1 LTICIELDDTISKDY
16 QTHTLID
23 NALRSYLT
31 LATTFRS
38 EYVKSDYD
46 VARCSYMLQSS
57 PLFQNHAD
65 YIRRQIVQ
73 CLLEDDDPSV
83 LRVSA
88 SFLLADA
95 RQNESTFELMNKEG
109 AFRRL
114 VDLISDPRQQDEE
127 AEVHRM
133 LMELLYE
140 MSRIQKITTEDL
152 LHVQDGFVTHLFD
165 IIEQISGDVHDPYH
179 YPVIRVVLVLSEQ
192 FMVAAHEPTSPNT
205 ASTPLTNKVIKV
217 LSSHGSDYK
226 SFGENIILLLN
237 REDETSLQLLTLK
250 LLYLLFTTPPTYEYF
265 YTNDLRVL
273 VDILIRNLLDL
284 PEDAAAL
291 RHTYLRVLYPLL
303 AHTQLRQPPQYKRE
317 EIRKLLSVLA
327 RGQPVGSDAET
338 AMSTSWGHF
347 EEVDDTTKRLV
358 GRCQK
363 VTWLA
368 DPESDSP
375 ILAGSPT
382 EERSEPG
389 SPISPVKSRPPALP
403 APRKL
408 TKRKISGSSALPMGP
423 YLRPQMEGARQ
434 SSLSMMEIAAQR
446 EKPGV
451 ITPSRNPA
459 LKEGLRA
466 AIFSKKEKPPPP
478 VTRRSTWSRRGL
490 DRAAGDTE
498 GNSTTD
504 VEEAAQTAGTT
515 DALPEERASRP
526 VLTSTPSEIITIA
539 KTTAPEHKKP
549 PPAPKSRRWRGK
561 SKNEEDET
569 IGRKIEPGKFSSNL
583 PSIITTPSPEERR
596 PDVSPF
602 SPVEEK
608 ALTMSPPPADHQP
621 KASVKDALGEA
632 QAEAVSGIRETLEKA
647 HLGSD
652 VTVEEQD
659 PSPLKQ
665 EITPPRGILAP
676 PGHVQ
681 RGVPGPRFEMERSPF
696 LSDHE
701 EVSEEDEWNDA
712 PDTREEEV

>member
-1 LTICIELDDTISKDY
+1 
-16 QTHTLID
+16 
-23 NALRSYLT
+23 
-31 LATTFRS
+31 
-38 EYVKSDYD
+38 
-46 VARCSYMLQSS
+46 MLHSS

-73 CLLEDDDPSV
+73 CLLEDDEPNV

-109 AFRRL
+109 AFCRL
-114 VDLISDPRQQDEE
+114 VDLISDPNQQDEE

-140 MSRIQKITTEDL
+140 MSRIQKITTENL
-152 LHVQDGFVTHLFD
+152 LHVKDEFVTHLFD

-179 YPVIRVVLVLSEQ
+179 YPVIRVLLVLSEQ
-192 FMVAAHEPTSPNT
+192 FMVAAHDPTSPG
-205 ASTPLTNKVIKV
+205 ASSTPLTNKVIKV
-217 LSSHGSDYK
+217 LSSHGNNYK

-327 RGQPVGSDAET
+327 RGQPVGTDAGT
-338 AMSTSWGHF
+338 PMPMSWGHF

-363 VTWLA
+363 VPWLA
-368 DPESDSP
+368 DPDLDSP
-375 ILAGSPT
+375 AQTGSPT
-382 EERSEPG
+382 DDMSESG

-408 TKRKISGSSALPMGP
+408 TKRKTSGSSALPMGQ

-434 SSLSMMEIAAQR
+434 SSLSMIEIAAQR

-478 VTRRSTWSRRGL
+478 VTRRSAWSRRSH
-490 DRAAGDTE
+490 DKNAGDLGKDGTR
-498 GNSTTD
+498 SF
-504 VEEAAQTAGTT
+504 EEPAQTTGTAT
-515 DALPEERASRP
+515 DALLDDNALTT
-526 VLTSTPSEIITIA
+526 VLTSTPSETITVT
-539 KTTAPEHKKP
+539 KTTSLEQKKP
-549 PPAPKSRRWRGK
+549 PPAPKTRRWRGK
-561 SKNEEDET
+561 SKNEEDEGG
-569 IGRKIEPGKFSSNL
+569 GRRVSDREPGKFSSNL
-583 PSIITTPSPEERR
+583 PSIITTPSTE
-596 PDVSPF
+596 DKKLDLSPF
-602 SPVEEK
+602 SPLEEK
-608 ALTMSPPPADHQP
+608 TLTMSPPPAEDQP

-632 QAEAVSGIRETLEKA
+632 QAEAINGIKETLEMA
-647 HLGSD
+647 NLGPD
-652 VTVEEQD
+652 VICETIAEEQ
-659 PSPLKQ
+659 SPRKQ
-665 EITPPRGILAP
+665 EITPPRGVLAP

-681 RGVPGPRFEMERSPF
+681 RGVPGPRFELERSPF
-696 LSDHE
+696 LSDQE
-701 EVSEEDEWNDA
+701 EASEEDEWNDA
-712 PDTREEEV
+712 TDTKADDG

>member
-1 LTICIELDDTISKDY
+1 
-16 QTHTLID
+16 
-23 NALRSYLT
+23 
-31 LATTFRS
+31 
-38 EYVKSDYD
+38 
-46 VARCSYMLQSS
+46 MLHSS
-57 PLFQNHAD
+57 PLFQNHAE

-73 CLLEDDDPSV
+73 CLLEDDEPNV

-109 AFRRL
+109 AFCRL

-152 LHVQDGFVTHLFD
+152 LHVKDEFVTHLFD

-179 YPVIRVVLVLSEQ
+179 YPVIRVLLVLSEQ
-192 FMVAAHEPTSPNT
+192 FMVAAHDPTSPDSST
-205 ASTPLTNKVIKV
+205 TPLTNKVIKV
-217 LSSHGSDYK
+217 LSSHGSNYK

-327 RGQPVGSDAET
+327 RGQPVGSEADAP
-338 AMSTSWGHF
+338 MSMSWGHF

-363 VTWLA
+363 VAWLA
-368 DPESDSP
+368 DPEIESSVQ
-375 ILAGSPT
+375 AESPT
-382 EERSEPG
+382 DERSEPG

-408 TKRKISGSSALPMGP
+408 TKRKTSGASALPMGP

-478 VTRRSTWSRRGL
+478 VTRRSAWSRRGL
-490 DRAAGDTE
+490 DRGSGDTVK
-498 GNSTTD
+498 D
-504 VEEAAQTAGTT
+504 GTT
-515 DALPEERASRP
+515 DFEEPAQTPGTATEAILDDKASRP
-526 VLTSTPSEIITIA
+526 LIASTPSETITVA

-561 SKNEEDET
+561 SKNEEDEGG
-569 IGRKIEPGKFSSNL
+569 GRKIEPGKFSSNL
-583 PSIITTPSPEERR
+583 PSIITTPSTEDRK
-596 PDVSPF
+596 PDISPF
-602 SPVEEK
+602 SPIEDK
-608 ALTMSPPPADHQP
+608 TLTMSSPSADDQP
-621 KASVKDALGEA
+621 KASVRDALGEA
-632 QAEAVSGIRETLEKA
+632 QAEAISGIRKTLEKA
-647 HLGSD
+647 HLGPDGTIGS
-652 VTVEEQD
+652 TVEEQEQEQ
-659 PSPLKQ
+659 SPLKE
-665 EITPPRGILAP
+665 EISPPRGVLAP

-696 LSDHE
+696 LSDQE

-712 PDTREEEV
+712 PDTKEDGG

>member
-1 LTICIELDDTISKDY
+1 
-16 QTHTLID
+16 
-23 NALRSYLT
+23 
-31 LATTFRS
+31 
-38 EYVKSDYD
+38 
-46 VARCSYMLQSS
+46 MLHSS
-57 PLFQNHAD
+57 PLFQSHAD
-65 YIRRQIVQ
+65 YIRRQIVHS
-73 CLLEDDDPSV
+73 LLEDNEPNV
-83 LRVSA
+83 LRISA

-127 AEVHRM
+127 AELHRM

-140 MSRIQKITTEDL
+140 MSRIQKITPEDL
-152 LHVQDGFVTHLFD
+152 LHVQDECVTHLFN

-179 YPVIRVVLVLSEQ
+179 YPVIRVLLVLSEQ
-192 FMVAAHEPTSPNT
+192 FMVAAHEPTS
-205 ASTPLTNKVIKV
+205 ADASSTPLTNKVIKV
-217 LSSHGSDYK
+217 LSSHGSNYK

-291 RHTYLRVLYPLL
+291 RHTYLRVFYPLL
-303 AHTQLRQPPQYKRE
+303 DHTQLRHPPQYKRE
-317 EIRKLLSVLA
+317 EIRKLFSVLA
-327 RGQPVGSDAET
+327 RGQPIGSDAE
-338 AMSTSWGHF
+338 APMSKSWGHF

-375 ILAGSPT
+375 IQPGSPVD
-382 EERSEPG
+382 EKLAPG
-389 SPISPVKSRPPALP
+389 SPISPVKSKPPALP

-408 TKRKISGSSALPMGP
+408 TKRKTSDFSAVPMTS
-423 YLRPQMEGARQ
+423 YLRPHMEGARQ

-466 AIFSKKEKPPPP
+466 AIFSRKEKPPPP
-478 VTRRSTWSRRGL
+478 VTRRSAWSRRGL
-490 DRAAGDTE
+490 DRAPDDTE
-498 GNSTTD
+498 KDGATDLNEPAQAAETTKAQ
-504 VEEAAQTAGTT
+504 VE
-515 DALPEERASRP
+515 DKALRP
-526 VLTSTPSEIITIA
+526 VLSSTPSESIMVA

-561 SKNEEDET
+561 SKSEEDET
-569 IGRKIEPGKFSSNL
+569 SGRKIEPGKFSSNL
-583 PSIITTPSPEERR
+583 PSIITTPSPEEMK
-596 PDVSPF
+596 PDISPF
-602 SPVEEK
+602 SPIEEK
-608 ALTMSPPPADHQP
+608 ALTMSPPPAADQP

-632 QAEAVSGIRETLEKA
+632 QAEAISGIRETLEKA

-652 VTVEEQD
+652 SPAAGKLEQ
-659 PSPLKQ
+659 SPLKQ
-665 EITPPRGILAP
+665 EITPPREVLAP

-696 LSDHE
+696 LSDQE
-701 EVSEEDEWNDA
+701 ELSEEDEWNDA
-712 PDTREEEV
+712 PDTKEEE